1 MFFIP
6 QCFKIDK
13 LNVDT
18 QDKNCYEDTKV
29 FFITNNTKNIAF
41 LNKDLIIITDS
52 YQIECHKKDT
62 QIILHGM
69 KKILVHKANKV
80 TLIDAR
86 PYYEK
91 LIKPKLYQ
99 IHRLNYH
106 HSKSVTDG
114 LYFNQRL
121 LTVDRQNLIQ
131 YNEDKKE
138 SSSSISFKVLQDSIG
153 DFSKKIYFDLKIWIL
168 IGIISMLTFVIMVIL
183 IWCLIRYIKCK
194 QCFTKKANSK
204 PTNIELNENLNI
216 RTSSLENNISN
227 IHDNLSITRGQLRL
241 KEVLNAQGLQ
251 EMDNHF
257 HDN

>member
-6 QCFKIDK
+6 QCFNIDK
-13 LNVDT
+13 VYVDT

-29 FFITNNTKNIAF
+29 YFHTNNTKNIAF
-41 LNKDLIIITDS
+41 MNRDLIIIYDS
-52 YQIECHKKDT
+52 FQIECHRKDT
-62 QIILHGM
+62 QLILNEM
-69 KKILVHKANKV
+69 KKILVHKANKI
-80 TLIDAR
+80 TLIDAS
-86 PYYEK
+86 PYYKK

-121 LTVDRQNLIQ
+121 IAEKRPNSLQ

-138 SSSSISFKVLQDSIG
+138 SSSSISFKVLQESIG

-168 IGIISMLTFVIMVIL
+168 IGIISMLTLIIIVIL
-183 IWCLIRYIKCK
+183 IWCLVKNIKCK
-194 QCFTKKANSK
+194 KCFTRKSK
-204 PTNIELNENLNI
+204 RRTNNIELNDNLNI

-227 IHDNLSITRGQLRL
+227 IKDNTSITRGQLRL
-241 KEVLNAQGLQ
+241 KDYLNAEGLQ

-257 HDN
+257 HDI